1 MADKEKILESWIMVE
16 HLSEGDIDL
25 KDRLMYKFDDLN
37 QADYYDLFQQQ
48 LNKNKIGKNGGLVLY
63 FDIFDFTKV
72 VDFLRSKYKLDA
84 PVEPINYGNKFT
96 LALYF
101 DRDLNFDDKKAF
113 YTESSNILKK
123 QKVPNET
130 GFQAVEQDLT
140 DNFQKIF
147 EEANEADSS
156 QKSEKFNEAVAKV
169 FAKCGFKQETSRFQ
183 VVRNL
188 ETDATNLHSFFIN
201 DLEYAKG
208 VDSEKLRQYLLGNQ
222 TGERV
227 NLDSKKDSPS
237 FNPNAFKKILEPK
250 NYPLGRFPSETKYAL
265 SFMQQTAVNI
275 ATMAT
280 EADKQQIQSV
290 NGPPGT
296 GKTTLLKDIF
306 AELVVEQARDIVGL
320 GDDKAIK
327 RNGEEISVLPD
338 KITENSIVVA
348 SSNNGA
354 VQNIVNELPLV
365 ENLDSKFKDIDYFRE
380 LSNSKVETEWEN
392 GKAKLNVEA
401 NEDPDKFWG
410 LFSLEGGK
418 SANMKQICDYLSAVY
433 QYLKD
438 DYIPDTQA
446 YKDFA
451 DQYQK
456 VHALRDKA
464 ESFARKYNQLDQL
477 SSNYDAEKQNR
488 QQRLDSEI
496 TNIKAAVSEAQSK
509 QPQLEEKLRD
519 LSDQRDELADKLK
532 RNDLAIKAAEAKKPK
547 KGLFSIFAPSAEE
560 KEYEEQISSLNQEG
574 ADLNLQLAD
583 LKVEEDGL
591 KRESKQNTRIIE
603 SSDAEIQAKQAAFAA
618 WDADQQQSIDSL
630 KSEISSYSGK
640 PLDMNADY
648 ESLQL
653 SSPWFDEEYRIE
665 QTKLFVA
672 ALRVRKQFLFENKGN
687 LISAKMIW
695 EDQKKALEESPEL
708 IGYAWEWINFTI
720 PVISSTF
727 ASFGSMFKNIKSQ
740 SLGHLFVDEAGQALP
755 QAAVG
760 AIFRSRHVMVVG
772 DPSQIKPVLGLEPG
786 ILAMLGKHFKVGE
799 KYLSESASV
808 QTLVDS
814 ASHYG
819 FYKDKEKTDWIGIP
833 LWVHRR
839 CKYPMF
845 NISNE
850 LSYGGLMVQGNKSD
864 GKAGWYDIKGKA
876 KDKYVKEQG
885 EFLKQKI
892 LQMAK
897 ENRDILD
904 KDKPDIVYI
913 ISPFKHVA
921 SELAKELGKI
931 GFTRSNKGKA
941 TNIGTIHTFQGK
953 EAPIVFMVLGAD
965 KDSAGAASWA
975 VQEPNMMNVAAT
987 RAKKEFYVIGDLSLY
1002 KGKKVADTTFAEMKK
1017 YQQKHPDL
1025 YDDNTQIE
1033 DQAEEQVVQ
1042 EADKVNPKV
1051 QQNAGQANNI
1061 PACPICGKPMK
1072 LRSRRSDGA
1081 KFWGCSDFP
1090 KCRGTRNYK

>member
-1 MADKEKILESWIMVE
+1 MADREKILESWIMVE

-25 KDRLMYKFDDLN
+25 KNKLMYKFDDLN
-37 QADYYDLFQQQ
+37 QADYYNLFQER
-48 LNKNKIGKNGGLVLY
+48 LTKHKIGKNGGLVLY

-72 VDFLRSKYKLDA
+72 VDFLRSIYGLKA
-84 PVEPINYGNKFT
+84 PVESINYGNKFT

-101 DRDLNFDDKKAF
+101 DRDLNFDNKKTF
-113 YTESSNILKK
+113 YTESSYILENNE
-123 QKVPNET
+123 VPNET
-130 GFQAVEQDLT
+130 EFRAKEQELADEL
-140 DNFQKIF
+140 QKIF
-147 EEANEADSS
+147 EDVNEAEDSL
-156 QKSEKFNEAVAKV
+156 KSERFNDAITNVISKYQLTLS
-169 FAKCGFKQETSRFQ
+169 KSRFQ
-183 VVRNL
+183 VVHNL

-208 VDSEKLRQYLLGNQ
+208 VDSENLRQYLLGNQ
-222 TGERV
+222 AGKRI

-237 FNPNAFKKILEPK
+237 FNPGAFKKVLEPK
-250 NYPLGRFPSETKYAL
+250 NYPLGRFPSETRYAL

-280 EADKQQIQSV
+280 EANKQQIQSV

-306 AELVVEQARDIVGL
+306 AELVVEQARDIVDL

-327 RNGEEISVLPD
+327 RNGLEISILPD
-338 KITENSIVVA
+338 RITENGIVVA

-392 GKAKLNVEA
+392 GKAKLNIEA

-456 VHALRDKA
+456 VHALRNKA
-464 ESFARKYNQLDQL
+464 EVFAQKYNQLDQL

-488 QQRLDSEI
+488 QQSLDSEI
-496 TNIKAAVSEAQSK
+496 ANIKDAVSEAQSK
-509 QPQLEEKLRD
+509 QPKLEEKLRD

-532 RNDLAIKAAEAKKPK
+532 RNDLAIKAAEAKK
-547 KGLFSIFAPSAEE
+547 GLFSIFAPSAEE
-560 KEYEEQISSLNQEG
+560 KEYKEQIGSLNQEG

-583 LKVEEDGL
+583 LKVKEDGL

-603 SSDAEIQAKQAAFAA
+603 SSDAEIRAKQTAFAA
-618 WDADQQQSIDSL
+618 WDTDQQQSIASL
-630 KSEISSYSGK
+630 KSEISAYPGK
-640 PLDMNADY
+640 PLDMSADY

-695 EDQKKALEESPEL
+695 EDQKKALEKSPEL

-819 FYKDKEKTDWIGIP
+819 FYKDKEQTDWIGIP

-850 LSYGGLMVQGNKSD
+850 LSYGGLMVQGNKSE
-864 GKAGWYDIKGKA
+864 GKTGWYDIKGKA
-876 KDKYVKEQG
+876 RDKYVKEQG

-892 LQMAK
+892 LKMAK
-897 ENRDILD
+897 ENPDILD
-904 KDKPDIVYI
+904 KDKPDIVYV

-921 SELAKELGKI
+921 SELAKELRKI
-931 GFTRSNKGKA
+931 GFTRYNKGKA

-1002 KGKKVADTTFAEMKK
+1002 KGKTVAYTTFAEMKK

-1033 DQAEEQVVQ
+1033 DEAEEQVVQ
-1042 EADKVNPKV
+1042 ETDEVGPKV
-1051 QQNAGQANNI
+1051 QQNSGQADNV

-1090 KCRGTRNYK
+1090 KCRGTRNY

>member
-1 MADKEKILESWIMVE
+1 MADREKILESWIMVE

-25 KDRLMYKFDDLN
+25 KNKLMYKFDDLN
-37 QADYYDLFQQQ
+37 QADYYELFQVQ
-48 LNKNKIGKNGGLVLY
+48 LTKHKIGKNGGIVLY
-63 FDIFDFTKV
+63 FNVFDFSKV
-72 VDFLRSKYKLDA
+72 VDLLRSKYGLKA
-84 PVEPINYGNKFT
+84 PEESINYGNKFT

-101 DRDLNFDDKKAF
+101 DRDLNFDNKKTF
-113 YTESSNILKK
+113 YTESSYILENNE
-123 QKVPNET
+123 VPNET
-130 GFQAVEQDLT
+130 EFRAKEQELADEL
-140 DNFQKIF
+140 QKIF
-147 EEANEADSS
+147 EDVNQAEDSL
-156 QKSEKFNEAVAKV
+156 KSERFNDAITNVISKYQLTLS
-169 FAKCGFKQETSRFQ
+169 KSRFQ
-183 VVRNL
+183 VVHNL

-208 VDSEKLRQYLLGNQ
+208 VDSENLRQYLLGNQ
-222 TGERV
+222 AGKRI

-237 FNPNAFKKILEPK
+237 FNPGAFKKVLEPK
-250 NYPLGRFPSETKYAL
+250 NYPLGRFPSETRYAL

-280 EADKQQIQSV
+280 EADKKQIQSV

-327 RNGEEISVLPD
+327 RNGLEISVLPD

-365 ENLDSKFKDIDYFRE
+365 ENLDSKFKDIDYFRG

-456 VHALRDKA
+456 VHALRGKV
-464 ESFARKYNQLDQL
+464 EVFAKKYNQLDQL
-477 SSNYDAEKQNR
+477 RSNYDAEKHNR
-488 QQRLDSEI
+488 QQSLDSEI
-496 TNIKAAVSEAQSK
+496 TNIKDAVSEAQSK
-509 QPQLEEKLRD
+509 QPQLKEKLRD

-547 KGLFSIFAPSAEE
+547 KGLFSIFALSAEE
-560 KEYEEQISSLNQEG
+560 KEYKEQINTLNQEG
-574 ADLNLQLAD
+574 AELNLQLAD
-583 LKVEEDGL
+583 LKVKEDGL
-591 KRESKQNTRIIE
+591 KRESKQNTRTIE
-603 SSDAEIQAKQAAFAA
+603 SSDAEIQAKEAAFTA
-618 WDADQQQSIDSL
+618 WDADQQQSIASL
-630 KSEISSYSGK
+630 KSEISAYPGK

-695 EDQKKALEESPEL
+695 EDQKKALEKSPEL

-760 AIFRSRHVMVVG
+760 AIFRSRHVMAVG

-786 ILAMLGKHFKVGE
+786 ILAMLA
-799 KYLSESASV
+799 STSA
-808 QTLVDS
+808 
-814 ASHYG
+814 
-819 FYKDKEKTDWIGIP
+819 FIP
-833 LWVHRR
+833 
-839 CKYPMF
+839 F
-845 NISNE
+845 I
-850 LSYGGLMVQGNKSD
+850 
-864 GKAGWYDIKGKA
+864 
-876 KDKYVKEQG
+876 
-885 EFLKQKI
+885 
-892 LQMAK
+892 
-897 ENRDILD
+897 
-904 KDKPDIVYI
+904 
-913 ISPFKHVA
+913 
-921 SELAKELGKI
+921 
-931 GFTRSNKGKA
+931 
-941 TNIGTIHTFQGK
+941 
-953 EAPIVFMVLGAD
+953 
-965 KDSAGAASWA
+965 
-975 VQEPNMMNVAAT
+975 
-987 RAKKEFYVIGDLSLY
+987 
-1002 KGKKVADTTFAEMKK
+1002 
-1017 YQQKHPDL
+1017 
-1025 YDDNTQIE
+1025 
-1033 DQAEEQVVQ
+1033 
-1042 EADKVNPKV
+1042 
-1051 QQNAGQANNI
+1051 
-1061 PACPICGKPMK
+1061 
-1072 LRSRRSDGA
+1072 
-1081 KFWGCSDFP
+1081 
-1090 KCRGTRNYK
+1090 